1 MKVVPVLSGL
11 PRPRGDQH
19 RELAAGAPQSPLPR
33 PVQAV
38 RRARLPPGQA
48 AAAGIHGA

>member
-11 PRPRGDQH
+11 PLPRGDQH
-19 RELAAGAPQSPLPR
+19 RELAAGAHQPPLPR

-38 RRARLPPGQA
+38 RRTRLPPDQA
-48 AAAGIHGA
+48 AAAGIRGA